1 MKLQRCPYGHYY
13 DPAKYQSCPHC
24 AAREDAG
31 VTMALR
37 EEREESPAYESVSR
51 PAPLARDEEGD
62 EAETRALYA
71 EEVKTE
77 PAVGFLVC
85 VKGPARG
92 QDFRLHAQRNTIGRG
107 SRMDVS
113 VKGDL
118 GISREMN
125 AVISYNP
132 RSRQFHLMAGEGKP
146 LVYLNGDEVLQPR
159 QLQNLD
165 TIEIGETTLA
175 FYAVCGPHFDWDAEQ
190 QREKA

>member
-13 DPAKYQSCPHC
+13 DPAKHLSCPHC

-37 EEREESPAYESVSR
+37 EEQEEIQALAGAGR
-51 PAPLARDEEGD
+51 PAPLARDEAGD

-71 EEVKTE
+71 EETKTE

-107 SRMDVS
+107 SRMDVR

-118 GISREMN
+118 SVSREMN
-125 AVISYNP
+125 AVISYDP

-159 QLQNLD
+159 QIQSQD
-165 TIEIGETTLA
+165 AIEIGDTTLI
-175 FYAVCGPHFDWDAEQ
+175 FYAVCGPYFDWDAQEQ
-190 QREKA
+190 S